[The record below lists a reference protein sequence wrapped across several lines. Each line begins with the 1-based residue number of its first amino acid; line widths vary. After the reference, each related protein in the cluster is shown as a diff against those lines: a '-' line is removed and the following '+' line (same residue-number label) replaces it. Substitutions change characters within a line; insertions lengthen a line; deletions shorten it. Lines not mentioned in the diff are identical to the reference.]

1 MVRKINISLQKEMEN
16 LGESLRKVT
25 AAAFAG
31 APGVAPS
38 IKGKRKSAQ
47 ITFKIRSANE
57 KQSLATH
64 ARREI
69 LGKIFAARAPEIE
82 RVMKIALQAV
92 IAGLVGAGNANVKVF
107 SRSLG
112 IAKPKRALEQE
123 AFAKFIKSKAGAGEI
138 GLPDPSESIRNLKAA
153 LLQSITVDVVVRK
166 NGPQIKFVFDQRRL
180 LKLTPHPDQ
189 FEGGVRA
196 SFFSW
201 LSLVTG
207 PDFLRSGIDGFSLV
221 RASDIKASL
230 RKSSSVRGSRR
241 GSKTSLRRINI
252 AENLISL
259 SRTRGNAGKFAG
271 IMMRNRAKGSGRSP
285 AEAFGGQTEDYR
297 PSSRFEGFWDIWWLR
312 VKAELSIWGKKIVL
326 ATTKELLKG

>member
-1 MVRKINISLQKEMEN
+1 MTRKIDLSLQAEMES

-47 ITFKIRSANE
+47 LTFKIRSANE
-57 KQSLATH
+57 KQSLESR

-69 LGKIFAARAPEIE
+69 LGKVFSDRAPEIE
-82 RVMKIALQAV
+82 RVMKTALQAA

-107 SRSLG
+107 NRSLG
-112 IAKPKRALEQE
+112 VAKPKRALEQE

-138 GLPDPSESIRNLKAA
+138 GLPDPNESIRNLKAA

-189 FEGGVRA
+189 FEGGTRA
-196 SFFSW
+196 NFFSW

-207 PDFLRSGIDGFSLV
+207 PDFLRSGISGYSLV

-230 RKSSSVRGSRR
+230 RTSSSTRGGRSSRA
-241 GSKTSLRRINI
+241 SIRRINI

-259 SRTRGNAGKFAG
+259 SRTRGNAGNFAG
-271 IMMRNRAKGSGRSP
+271 IMMRNRAKGGGRSP
-285 AEAFGGQTEDYR
+285 AEAFGGQIEDYR
-297 PSSRFEGFWDIWWLR
+297 PSSRFEGFWDTYWLK
-312 VKAELSIWGKKIVL
+312 VKAELSIWGKRIVL
-326 ATTKELLKG
+326 ATTKQLLKG